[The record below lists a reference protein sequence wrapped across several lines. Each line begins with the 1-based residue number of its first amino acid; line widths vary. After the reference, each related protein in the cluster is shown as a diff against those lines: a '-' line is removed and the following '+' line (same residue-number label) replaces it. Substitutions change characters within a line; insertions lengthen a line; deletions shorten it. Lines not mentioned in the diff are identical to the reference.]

1 MSFTSRLLCM
11 ALALPVFAAG
21 HKVYALDI
29 TEPVAGPVDTGTTGG
44 ALDENGDHASA
55 GVGGV
60 SVDGTPGA
68 PGAVFV
74 IDHGDARDVVIDG
87 PVTVNDR
94 SDDELVDFD
103 ANNAIGV
110 LVGNGAAVTGTDS
123 FDLVALDEPEDR
135 ALIGASFAAGNRY
148 FALEVGLRGEFG
160 GDTEVVSGSASLRV
174 NF

>member
-11 ALALPVFAAG
+11 APALPVFAAG

-29 TEPVAGPVDTGTTGG
+29 TEPVAGPVDTGTTGSV
-44 ALDENGDHASA
+44 LDENGDHAIA
-55 GVGGV
+55 GGGGV
-60 SVDGTPGA
+60 SVYGTPGA
-68 PGAVFV
+68 PGSVFV

-87 PVTVNDR
+87 PITVNDR
-94 SDDELVDFD
+94 SDNELVDFD

-160 GDTEVVSGSASLRV
+160 GDTEVVSGGASLRV

>member
-1 MSFTSRLLCM
+1 M
-11 ALALPVFAAG
+11 
-21 HKVYALDI
+21 
-29 TEPVAGPVDTGTTGG
+29 
-44 ALDENGDHASA
+44 DENGDHAIA
-55 GVGGV
+55 GGDGV

-87 PVTVNDR
+87 PITVNDR

-160 GDTEVVSGSASLRV
+160 GDTEVVSGGASLRV

>member
-1 MSFTSRLLCM
+1 M

-29 TEPVAGPVDTGTTGG
+29 TEPVAGPVDTGITGG
-44 ALDENGDHASA
+44 ALDENGDHAIA
-55 GVGGV
+55 GGGGV
-60 SVDGTPGA
+60 SVDGMPGA

-87 PVTVNDR
+87 PITVNDR
-94 SDDELVDFD
+94 SDDEFVDFD

-160 GDTEVVSGSASLRV
+160 GDTEVVSGGASLRV